1 MTLVAHRWKSRAKF
15 VWYRSDAA
23 QARRA
28 QLCCHLAPQVAR
40 LLQPHHSTA
49 EPRALARFATARLGA
64 RRVAAEHGA
73 AEHVAAELG
82 AAEHSAAKSIAAKCV
97 AVGGA
102 DGHSPGERVAC
113 SQHGRAEHDPAEH
126 GPAEHGPAEH
136 GPGEHGA
143 AKHGTAIAREQST
156 PLPQLRSTSPWL
168 LCALHSASVS
178 ESEGIPGQQRG
189 MLIQGGMLQVA
200 LGGMHAQISMPAN
213 SACSAHTNE

>member
-168 LCALHSASVS
+168 LCALHSGTQTIHDDSSAALDSQFNSIAPDTAHQVVAAPGGDPIS
-178 ESEGIPGQQRG
+178 FLGLECRIP
-189 MLIQGGMLQVA
+189 L
-200 LGGMHAQISMPAN
+200 
-213 SACSAHTNE
+213 